1 MLDKRDGEEEH
12 ELRDVLL
19 VEDSLIDA
27 QLIRRLLRRVS
38 AAYYRITHVR
48 TLNDAVLSAEELTP
62 DVILADLNLPDSRG
76 TQTVASLQTSYPDI
90 PLVIV
95 SSWEDEAV
103 SLRSVKAGA
112 QDYLVKGH
120 IDGANLHRV
129 IRYAIERK
137 RTELELVRL
146 AHYDQLTSLPN
157 RTLLRE
163 RVDHAL
169 ARALRAGSGVATL
182 ILDMDRFKEINDMLG
197 HEIGD
202 KLLIEAA
209 ERIRASVR
217 DQDTVAR
224 LGGDEFAVILEGVSE
239 AKEVLPVIERIIASL
254 SEVTTIDGHEV
265 NSSTSVGIAMYPEN
279 GRDLSEL
286 LRAADLAMY
295 QAKSSGRGRY
305 QFFADAMQEEAQS
318 RHALEWALRRAVEK
332 DEFELVYQP
341 QICLRTGV
349 VIGVEALIRWRSPTR
364 GLLTPYHFIS
374 GLEEFG
380 LINEVGEWVLRTAC
394 EQVRRWHAMD
404 FEPMRIGVNVSAQQF
419 EDPMLLDKIVEP
431 IADELVD
438 VSQRKHVSF
447 DAFFANT
454 MFHEV
459 AHGLGIKNTIDG
471 SGTVQDA
478 LLEMAASVEEGK
490 ADILGLYMITE
501 LHKAGELGE
510 VDLRDYYV
518 TFMTS
523 VFRSIRFGA
532 SSAHGKANMVRFNFF
547 LDSGAFVRDA
557 ETGRYH
563 VDFERMEAA
572 MTDLSR
578 LLLTL
583 QGDGDYQGVIKL
595 TESRG
600 IIEPQLQ
607 GDLDRL
613 TRADIPVDISFQQ
626 GAAELGLD

>member
-1 MLDKRDGEEEH
+1 MLGKREDDEEH
-12 ELRDVLL
+12 EVRDVLL

-38 AAYYRITHVR
+38 SAYYRVTHVR
-48 TLNDAVLSAEELTP
+48 TLNDAVLSAEDLVP

-95 SSWEDEAV
+95 SAWEDEAI

-146 AHYDQLTSLPN
+146 AHFDQLTSLPN

-169 ARALRAGSGVATL
+169 ARAMRAGTGVATL

-209 ERIRASVR
+209 RRIRACVR

-254 SEVTTIDGHEV
+254 NEVRAIDGHEV

-279 GRDLSEL
+279 GNDLSEL

-295 QAKSSGRGRY
+295 QAKSTGRGRY

-332 DEFELVYQP
+332 KEFELVYQP
-341 QICLRTGV
+341 QLGLRTGA
-349 VIGVEALIRWRSPTR
+349 VIGVEALLRWMSPTR
-364 GLLTPYHFIS
+364 GLLTPYHFIA

-380 LINEVGEWVLRTAC
+380 LINEVGEWVLQTAC
-394 EQVRRWHAMD
+394 EQIRKWHEME
-404 FEPMRIGVNVSAQQF
+404 FEPMRIAVNVSAQQF
-419 EDPMLLDKIVEP
+419 EDPMLIDKIRGALKETKLP
-431 IADELVD
+431 PEFLEL
-438 VSQRKHVSF
+438 
-447 DAFFANT
+447 
-454 MFHEV
+454 E
-459 AHGLGIKNTIDG
+459 
-471 SGTVQDA
+471 
-478 LLEMAASVEEGK
+478 
-490 ADILGLYMITE
+490 
-501 LHKAGELGE
+501 
-510 VDLRDYYV
+510 
-518 TFMTS
+518 
-523 VFRSIRFGA
+523 
-532 SSAHGKANMVRFNFF
+532 
-547 LDSGAFVRDA
+547 
-557 ETGRYH
+557 
-563 VDFERMEAA
+563 
-572 MTDLSR
+572 
-578 LLLTL
+578 
-583 QGDGDYQGVIKL
+583 L
-595 TESRG
+595 TESCLMTDPVQASALLREIREVGVRIAIDDFGTGYSSLTYLHEFPLNALKIDKNFVQSVESNDRG
-600 IIEPQLQ
+600 GPISKMIIGLGQNLGLEVIAEGVETEGQLEYMREHGCDVAQ
-607 GDLDRL
+607 GYLYARPESPEGL
-613 TRADIPVDISFQQ
+613 TPWLLANQRVSETYVRSIPGKRRADET
-626 GAAELGLD
+626 GT

>member
-209 ERIRASVR
+209 ERVLASVR

-254 SEVTTIDGHEV
+254 SEVTMIDGHEV

-419 EDPMLLDKIVEP
+419 EDPMLLDKIRNALKETKIP
-431 IADELVD
+431 PSFLEL
-438 VSQRKHVSF
+438 
-447 DAFFANT
+447 
-454 MFHEV
+454 E
-459 AHGLGIKNTIDG
+459 
-471 SGTVQDA
+471 
-478 LLEMAASVEEGK
+478 
-490 ADILGLYMITE
+490 
-501 LHKAGELGE
+501 
-510 VDLRDYYV
+510 
-518 TFMTS
+518 
-523 VFRSIRFGA
+523 
-532 SSAHGKANMVRFNFF
+532 
-547 LDSGAFVRDA
+547 
-557 ETGRYH
+557 
-563 VDFERMEAA
+563 
-572 MTDLSR
+572 
-578 LLLTL
+578 
-583 QGDGDYQGVIKL
+583 L
-595 TESRG
+595 TESCLMSDPAQAGALLREIREIGVRIAIDDFGTGYSSLTYLNEFPLNALKIDKNFVQGVESNDRG
-600 IIEPQLQ
+600 GPISNMIIGLGQN
-607 GDLDRL
+607 
-613 TRADIPVDISFQQ
+613 
-626 GAAELGLD
+626 LGLEVIAEGVETEAQLMYMREHGCDIAQGYFYAYPESPEKLTDWLKANQRASETYVRSIPIKKIDKETGT

>member
-1 MLDKRDGEEEH
+1 MLGKREDDEEH
-12 ELRDVLL
+12 EVRDVLL

-38 AAYYRITHVR
+38 SAYYRVTHVR
-48 TLNDAVLSAEELTP
+48 TLNDAVLSAEDLVP

-95 SSWEDEAV
+95 SAWEDEAI

-146 AHYDQLTSLPN
+146 AHFDQLTSLPN
-157 RTLLRE
+157 RALLRE

-169 ARALRAGSGVATL
+169 ARAMRAGTGVATL

-209 ERIRASVR
+209 RRIRACVR

-254 SEVTTIDGHEV
+254 NEVRAIDGHEV
-265 NSSTSVGIAMYPEN
+265 NTSTSVGIAMYPEN
-279 GRDLSEL
+279 GNDLSEL

-295 QAKSSGRGRY
+295 QAKSTGRGRY

-318 RHALEWALRRAVEK
+318 RHALEWALRRAVDK
-332 DEFELVYQP
+332 KEFELVYQP
-341 QICLRTGV
+341 QLGLRTGA
-349 VIGVEALIRWRSPTR
+349 VIGIEALLRWMSPTR
-364 GLLTPYHFIS
+364 GLLTPYHFIA

-380 LINEVGEWVLRTAC
+380 LINEVGEWVLQTAC
-394 EQVRRWHAMD
+394 EQIRKWHEME
-404 FEPMRIGVNVSAQQF
+404 FEPMRIAVNVSAQQF
-419 EDPMLLDKIVEP
+419 EDPMLIDKIRGALKETKLP
-431 IADELVD
+431 PEFLEL
-438 VSQRKHVSF
+438 
-447 DAFFANT
+447 
-454 MFHEV
+454 E
-459 AHGLGIKNTIDG
+459 
-471 SGTVQDA
+471 
-478 LLEMAASVEEGK
+478 
-490 ADILGLYMITE
+490 
-501 LHKAGELGE
+501 
-510 VDLRDYYV
+510 
-518 TFMTS
+518 
-523 VFRSIRFGA
+523 
-532 SSAHGKANMVRFNFF
+532 
-547 LDSGAFVRDA
+547 
-557 ETGRYH
+557 
-563 VDFERMEAA
+563 
-572 MTDLSR
+572 
-578 LLLTL
+578 
-583 QGDGDYQGVIKL
+583 L
-595 TESRG
+595 TESCLMTDPVQASALLREIREVGVRIAIDDFGTGYSSLTYLHEFPLNALKIDKNFVQSVESNDRG
-600 IIEPQLQ
+600 GPISKMIIGLGQNLGLEVIAEGVETEGQLEYMREHGCDVAQ
-607 GDLDRL
+607 GYLYARPESPEDLTPWLLANQRVSE
-613 TRADIPVDISFQQ
+613 TYVRSIPGKRRADET
-626 GAAELGLD
+626 GT

>member
-182 ILDMDRFKEINDMLG
+182 ILDMDRFKGINDMLG

-419 EDPMLLDKIVEP
+419 EDPMLLDKIRNALKETKIP
-431 IADELVD
+431 PSFLEL
-438 VSQRKHVSF
+438 
-447 DAFFANT
+447 
-454 MFHEV
+454 E
-459 AHGLGIKNTIDG
+459 
-471 SGTVQDA
+471 
-478 LLEMAASVEEGK
+478 
-490 ADILGLYMITE
+490 
-501 LHKAGELGE
+501 
-510 VDLRDYYV
+510 
-518 TFMTS
+518 
-523 VFRSIRFGA
+523 
-532 SSAHGKANMVRFNFF
+532 
-547 LDSGAFVRDA
+547 
-557 ETGRYH
+557 
-563 VDFERMEAA
+563 
-572 MTDLSR
+572 
-578 LLLTL
+578 
-583 QGDGDYQGVIKL
+583 L
-595 TESRG
+595 TESCLMSDPAEAGALLREIREIGVRIAIDDFGTGYSSLTYLNEFPLNALKIDKNFVQGVESSDRG
-600 IIEPQLQ
+600 GPISNMIIGLGQN
-607 GDLDRL
+607 
-613 TRADIPVDISFQQ
+613 
-626 GAAELGLD
+626 LGLEVIAEGVETEAQLMYMREHGCDIAQGYFYAYPESPEKLTDWLKANQRASETYVRSIPIKKIDKETGT